1 MCLYDMIYIYTHT
14 HTFYCRYETYLKF
27 IATCGREEGFEVFM
41 CERERER
48 ERKRE
53 RERERSLLT
62 IK

>member
-1 MCLYDMIYIYTHT
+1 MIYIYTHT

-53 RERERSLLT
+53 REREREVY
-62 IK
+62 